1 MTLSDRLKS
10 EAALDSTFSKAQ
22 RLVADGDVLSC
33 EATPSQIDGVVRL
46 SGLVQ
51 GSGVGSYRT
60 SVTLDLNDEDVV
72 TYQCTCPAAVNYDGM
87 CKHEIALALAYLG
100 GRAPAGTPS
109 VGSPNSAGLSPASS
123 KVPAAP
129 TSSQITDLL
138 SAITAERVGAAAAAQ
153 RARAAV
159 RQPLEEPVELLVTLS
174 PAPTAIYQ
182 RGSQALALKLRVRS
196 GKATYV
202 VKNVATLVQ
211 TWEEGAEFS
220 YGKNLSFAHVPEAF
234 TPRAR
239 RLLAVVARVVHSQQA
254 LFMSRYNYWSA
265 GRGTDIKELPLS
277 EADAIEVLDV
287 LEGTEFTLDF
297 SGYYPPQ
304 PPRTLAVTAA
314 DPRVPA
320 VLTPARDGGLDLA
333 LPTHLRCFA
342 AEKRLY
348 LLGEQEAWR
357 CAEKFSAQSATLFSS
372 LLPCTRPLHIG
383 PGDLAS
389 FCRTALPVLRSC
401 TDLDAPDN
409 LDALL
414 PPAPELAFKVGLDDG
429 LVTCRATVRYGE
441 RELDLFAPERPG
453 QPARDPVLEYEA
465 QDIVEAY
472 FPSLPAASAAPAPA
486 PAGAPAHGASP
497 QARELPH
504 FDESDDELLYLL
516 LTEGLRELSR
526 LGEVLLS
533 ERLRAVRVRESP
545 QVRVKATVY
554 GGLLDLAVD
563 ASGMTARD
571 LTAYLES
578 YRRKQRYL
586 RLSDGD
592 ILKLD
597 GSVRALD
604 NLADGLNVSAEEL
617 AGGVSGLPS
626 SRTLFV
632 DALLKK
638 ADGVRLEGDGGFRAI
653 VRDLETF
660 GDADF
665 EVPASLREVLRP
677 YQVEGFRW
685 LETLERLGFGGIL
698 ADDMGLGKTL
708 QTIAHIVARREAGDT
723 GTTLVVAPASL
734 VYNWVAELERF
745 APQLKV
751 AAVTGTKA
759 ARRMA
764 IAGAAER
771 DVLATSYDLMKR
783 DVAEYAEVRFSRVI
797 LDEAQYIKNPGTQVA
812 KAAKC
817 PVAPVRLALTG
828 TPVENR
834 SAELWSIFDFLM
846 PGILGSRKDFAERFE
861 GPVEA
866 REEGAADQ
874 LRRLVAPFIL
884 RRLKRDVLTDLPEKS
899 ESVVFA
905 QMEGEQAKLYKASQ
919 DRLALQITHELPDD
933 LKRNK
938 LQVLAELTKLRQ
950 VCCDPRLYYEGYAG
964 GSAKLETCMELVG
977 NALEGGH
984 RVLIFSQFASML
996 ELLGERLREA
1006 GVGHLVLTGSTSKE
1020 ERARLVARFQGGEV
1034 PVFLISLK
1042 AGGTGL
1048 NLTAADVV
1056 IHYDPWWNLAAQDQ
1070 ATDRAHRIGQEREVS
1085 VFKLI
1090 AKDTVEERIMQM
1102 QERKRDLAD
1111 SILGG
1116 EDVASTALNREDIL
1130 ALLGA

>member
-1 MTLSDRLKS
+1 MTLSDCLRD
-10 EAALDSTFSKAQ
+10 EAALDTTFAKAQ
-22 RLVADGDVLSC
+22 RLAADGDVLSC
-33 EATPSQIDGVVRL
+33 DVTPSQIDGVVRL
-46 SGLVQ
+46 SGLVRS
-51 GSGVGSYRT
+51 SGPGGYRS

-72 TYQCTCPAAVNYDGM
+72 TYQCTCPAAANYEGM
-87 CKHEIALALAYLG
+87 CKHEIALALTYLG
-100 GRAPAGTPS
+100 AAGPAG
-109 VGSPNSAGLSPASS
+109 GSTMGVPT
-123 KVPAAP
+123 VPAAP
-129 TSSQITDLL
+129 SSSQISDLL
-138 SAITAERVGAAAAAQ
+138 NAIAVQRVGAATAAQ
-153 RARAAV
+153 RARTNA
-159 RQPLEEPVELLVTLS
+159 RRSPMEPVELLVTIS
-174 PAPTAIYQ
+174 PASEAIYR
-182 RGSQALALKLRVRS
+182 RGSQTLALKLKVSS
-196 GKATYV
+196 GKTSYV
-202 VKNVATLVQ
+202 VKNVASLVQ
-211 TWEEGAEFS
+211 AWEEGSEFS
-220 YGKNLSFAHVPEAF
+220 YGKNLTFVHGPEAF
-234 TPRAR
+234 TAQARA
-239 RLLAVVARVVHSQQA
+239 LLAVVARVVHSQQA
-254 LFMSRYNYWSA
+254 LFMSRYDYWSA

-277 EADAIEVLDV
+277 EADAIEILDI
-287 LEGTEFTLDF
+287 LGAEGSPFTFDPG
-297 SGYYPPQ
+297 GYRPSQ
-304 PPRTLAVTAA
+304 PPRALTVVTA

-320 VLTPARDGGLDLA
+320 VLTPARDGGFDLSLPLD
-333 LPTHLRCFA
+333 LRCFA
-342 AEKRLY
+342 ADGRLY
-348 LLGEQEAWR
+348 LLDEQKAWR
-357 CAEKFSAQSATLFSS
+357 CSKDFSAQAATLFSS
-372 LLPCTRPLHIG
+372 LLPTTRPLHVA

-389 FCRTALPVLRSC
+389 FCRTALPVLRAC
-401 TDLDAPDN
+401 TELDAPGN
-409 LDALL
+409 LDDLL
-414 PPAPELAFKVGLDDG
+414 PPAPKLTFKVGLDDG
-429 LVTCRATVRYGE
+429 LVTCHATVRYGE
-441 RELDLFAPERPG
+441 SELDLFAPERPG
-453 QPARDPVLEYEA
+453 QPPRDQVLEFEA
-465 QDIVEAY
+465 QDVVEAY
-472 FPSLPAASAAPAPA
+472 FPGLPVEAPAPVGLPLA
-486 PAGAPAHGASP
+486 NRPSPLAS
-497 QARELPH
+497 ELPH

-516 LTEGLRELSR
+516 LTEGLRELSH

-533 ERLRAVRVRESP
+533 ERLRAVHVRESP

-571 LTAYLES
+571 LAAYLGS

-597 GSVRALD
+597 GSVRTLSD
-604 NLADGLNVSAEEL
+604 LADGLNVNVEEL
-617 AGGVSGLPS
+617 AGGVTGLPS

-638 ADGVRLEGDGGFRAI
+638 ADGVRLERNGGFRAI
-653 VRDLETF
+653 VRELDTF

-665 EVPASLREVLRP
+665 EVPPSLHDVLRP

-708 QTIAHIVARREAGDT
+708 QAIAHIVARKEAGET

-734 VYNWVAELERF
+734 VYNWVAELGRF
-745 APQLKV
+745 APQLGAV
-751 AAVTGTKA
+751 AVTGTKA

-764 IAGAAER
+764 IAGATER
-771 DVLATSYDLMKR
+771 DVLVTSYDLMKR
-783 DVAEYAEVRFSRVI
+783 DVAEYAEARFARVI

-817 PVAPVRLALTG
+817 LVAPVRLALTG

-834 SAELWSIFDFLM
+834 AAELWSLFDFLM
-846 PGILGSRKDFAERFE
+846 PGLLGNRKEFAERFE

-884 RRLKRDVLTDLPEKS
+884 RRLKRDVLTDLPEKN

-905 QMEGEQAKLYKASQ
+905 QMEGEQAKLYKANQ
-919 DRLALQITHELPDD
+919 DQLALQIAHELPQD

-938 LQVLAELTKLRQ
+938 LQVLAELTKLREI
-950 VCCDPRLYYEGYAG
+950 CCDPRLYYEGYTG
-964 GSAKLETCMELVG
+964 GSAKLETCMELVES
-977 NALEGGH
+977 ALEGGH
-984 RVLIFSQFASML
+984 RVLVFSQFASML

-1006 GVGHLVLTGSTSKE
+1006 GVAHLVLTGATSKE
-1020 ERARLVARFQGGEV
+1020 ERARLVDRFQGGEA

-1090 AKDTVEERIMQM
+1090 AKDTVEERIVQM

-1116 EDVASTALNREDIL
+1116 EDVASTTLNREDIL

>member
-10 EAALDSTFSKAQ
+10 EAALDSTFTKAQ
-22 RLVADGDVLSC
+22 RLANDGGVLSC
-33 EATPSQIDGVVRL
+33 EAAPSQIDGVVRL
-46 SGLVQ
+46 SGTVR
-51 GSGVGSYRT
+51 GSGGSSYRT

-72 TYQCTCPAAVNYDGM
+72 TYQCTCPAAVSYDGM
-87 CKHEIALALAYLG
+87 CKHEVALALAYLG
-100 GRAPAGTPS
+100 GRGAGDFLPTASLHPAPRSLT
-109 VGSPNSAGLSPASS
+109 SPKTSAT
-123 KVPAAP
+123 P
-129 TSSQITDLL
+129 TSSQITNLMD
-138 SAITAERVGAAAAAQ
+138 AITAERVGAAAAAQ
-153 RARAAV
+153 RARTTV
-159 RQPLEEPVELLVTLS
+159 RQPLAQPAELLVTVS

-182 RGSQALALKLRVRS
+182 RGSQTLVLKLRVRS

-211 TWEEGAEFS
+211 AWEEGAEFS
-220 YGKNLSFAHVPEAF
+220 YGKNLAFAHVPEAF
-234 TPRAR
+234 TPQAR
-239 RLLAVVARVVHSQQA
+239 RLLSIVARVVHSQQA

-277 EADAIEVLDV
+277 EADVIEVLDA
-287 LEGTEFTLDF
+287 LESSEFTFDPG
-297 SGYYPPQ
+297 SCYPPQ
-304 PPRTLAVTAA
+304 PPRTLAVRAG

-320 VLTPARDGGLDLA
+320 EVKTCADGGLDLA
-333 LPTHLRCFA
+333 LPAHLRCFA

-348 LLGEQEAWR
+348 LLGEREAWR
-357 CAEKFSAQSATLFSS
+357 CSEGFSAQSATLFAS

-383 PGDLAS
+383 PHDLAS
-389 FCRTALPVLRSC
+389 FCRTALPALRAC
-401 TDLDAPDN
+401 TDLAVPPG

-414 PPAPELAFKVGLDDG
+414 PPAPQLTFRVGLDDG
-429 LVTCRATVRYGE
+429 LVTCRATVRYGT

-453 QPARDPVLEYEA
+453 QPSRDRVLEYEA
-465 QDIVEAY
+465 QDVVEAY

-486 PAGAPAHGASP
+486 PAGSPAPGASP
-497 QARELPH
+497 QAWELPH

-533 ERLRAVRVRESP
+533 ERLRSVHVRESP
-545 QVRVKATVY
+545 QVRVKAAVY

-571 LTAYLES
+571 LAAYLGS

-597 GSVRALD
+597 GSVRALSD
-604 NLADGLNVSAEEL
+604 LADGLNVSVEEL
-617 AGGVSGLPS
+617 AGGMNGLPS
-626 SRTLFV
+626 NRTLFV

-638 ADGVRLEGDGGFRAI
+638 ADGVRLERNGDFRAI
-653 VRDLETF
+653 VRELETF

-665 EVPASLREVLRP
+665 EVPASLRDVLRP

-708 QTIAHIVARREAGDT
+708 QTITHLVARKEARDT

-751 AAVTGTKA
+751 AAVTGGKA
-759 ARRMA
+759 ARRTA
-764 IAGAAER
+764 IAGASEY
-771 DVLATSYDLMKR
+771 DVLVTSYDLMKR
-783 DVAEYAEVRFSRVI
+783 DVAEYAEARFARVV
-797 LDEAQYIKNPGTQVA
+797 LDEAQYIKNPGTQVT

-817 PVAPVRLALTG
+817 LVAPVRLALTG

-834 SAELWSIFDFLM
+834 TPELWSIFDFLM
-846 PGILGSRKDFAERFE
+846 PGILGSRKEFAERFE

-866 REEGAADQ
+866 REQGASEQ
-874 LRRLVAPFIL
+874 LRRLVAPFVL
-884 RRLKRDVLTDLPEKS
+884 RRLKRDVLTDLPEKN

-905 QMEGEQAKLYKASQ
+905 QMEGEQTKLYKANQ
-919 DRLALQITHELPDD
+919 DRLALQVAHELPDVLRRD
-933 LKRNK
+933 K

-950 VCCDPRLYYEGYAG
+950 ICCDPRLHYEDYTA

-1006 GVGHLVLTGSTSKE
+1006 GVAHLVLTGSTPKE
-1020 ERARLVARFQGGEV
+1020 ERARLVERFQSGEA

-1070 ATDRAHRIGQEREVS
+1070 ATDRAHRIGQKRAVS

-1090 AKDTVEERIMQM
+1090 AKDTVEERIVQM

-1116 EDVASTALNREDIL
+1116 EDVASTALNKEDIL